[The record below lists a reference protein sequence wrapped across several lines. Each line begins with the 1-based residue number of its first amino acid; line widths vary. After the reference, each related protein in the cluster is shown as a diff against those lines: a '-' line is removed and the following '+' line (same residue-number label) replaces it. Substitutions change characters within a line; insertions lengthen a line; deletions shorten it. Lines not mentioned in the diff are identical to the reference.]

1 MGIAHHAPIILA
13 SGSTIRQQMLKACG
27 LTFSVEPS
35 GVDEEALSATLKHGP
50 VEVHA
55 LELAKAKALAVAKN
69 HPEAYVIGADQ
80 ICCLGE
86 RIFSKPGT
94 FDAAEAQLAALQG
107 NTHHQQVGCVIA
119 HGSTIVWQHNASAA
133 LTMRPLRAEE
143 IHAYIGSDA
152 PLSSCG
158 SYKFESLGR
167 HLFTKAE
174 GDHDVIKGLPLVAL
188 LTALHERKVI
198 GLV

>member
-1 MGIAHHAPIILA
+1 MSVTQHAPIILA

-35 GVDEEALSATLKHGP
+35 GVDEESLSATLKHGP
-50 VEVHA
+50 VDLHA

-69 HPEAYVIGADQ
+69 HPNAYVIGADQ
-80 ICCLGE
+80 ICCLGSK
-86 RIFSKPGT
+86 IFSKPGT
-94 FDAAEAQLAALQG
+94 FEAAQAQLAELQG

-119 HGSTIVWQHNASAA
+119 HGGSIVWEHSAHAA
-133 LTMRPLRAEE
+133 LTMRPLNAEE
-143 IHAYIGSDA
+143 IRAYIGADA

-167 HLFTKAE
+167 HLFTRAE
-174 GDHDVIKGLPLVAL
+174 GDHDVIKGLPLLAL
-188 LTALHERKVI
+188 LTALHERRVI
-198 GLV
+198 GLA